1 MAVDG
6 HDSSTAFSTLERTV
20 YSMLEERGTRIHM
33 HAYCRGDWDEKL
45 ATAASGKRLNYS
57 YA

>member
-1 MAVDG
+1 VDD